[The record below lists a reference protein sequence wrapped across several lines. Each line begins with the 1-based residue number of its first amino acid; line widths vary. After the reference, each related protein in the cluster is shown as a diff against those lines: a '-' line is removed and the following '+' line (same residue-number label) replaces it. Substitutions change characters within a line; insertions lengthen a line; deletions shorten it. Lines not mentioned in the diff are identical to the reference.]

1 MERLDRI
8 EKILEENAIQQA
20 KNDKLFAELRI
31 SQAETSAMFKETDA
45 KFKET
50 DIKFKETDAKF
61 KVTEAQMAETNTTL
75 KKIGVLSGNTAR
87 NLGFVTEDYFYNSL
101 SDKMKFGGIK
111 YDKISKNIHTVSKK
125 LEDEFDVVM
134 YNGNSIALIECKY
147 KAHKSDVEKLMT
159 KKVENFRLLHPDFAN
174 YKIYLGI
181 GSFGFYDELET
192 FAKENGVA
200 ILKQKGEI
208 TEIDDKNLKVY

>member
-1 MERLDRI
+1 MDTLEEI
-8 EKILEENAIQQA
+8 KQILKENAIQQA
-20 KNDKLFAELRI
+20 KNDKLFAKLRI
-31 SQAETSAMFKETDA
+31 SQKETDA

-50 DIKFKETDAKF
+50 
-61 KVTEAQMAETNTTL
+61 EAQMAETNATL

-125 LEDEFDVVM
+125 LEDEFDVVL
-134 YNGNSIALIECKY
+134 YNGNSIALIECKH

-159 KKVENFRLLHPDFAN
+159 KKVENFRLLHPDFAK

-200 ILKQKGEI
+200 VLKQKGDI

>member
-1 MERLDRI
+1 MDT
-8 EKILEENAIQQA
+8 LEEIKQIL
-20 KNDKLFAELRI
+20 KELSI
-31 SQAETSAMFKETDA
+31 SQKETDAQFKETDA
-45 KFKET
+45 QFKE
-50 DIKFKETDAKF
+50 
-61 KVTEAQMAETNTTL
+61 TEAQMAETNATL

-125 LEDEFDVVM
+125 LEDEFDVVL

-159 KKVENFRLLHPDFAN
+159 KKVENFRLLHPDFAK

-181 GSFGFYDELET
+181 GSFAFYDELEA

>member
-1 MERLDRI
+1 MDT
-8 EKILEENAIQQA
+8 LEEIKQIL
-20 KNDKLFAELRI
+20 KELSI
-31 SQAETSAMFKETDA
+31 SQKETDA

-50 DIKFKETDAKF
+50 
-61 KVTEAQMAETNTTL
+61 EAQMAETNSTL
-75 KKIGVLSGNTAR
+75 KKIGVLSGNTAQ